1 LLLGVAIVKVARTHK
16 SLILSLIL

>member
-16 SLILSLIL
+16 SLILSFII